1 MYFLLREAIYIKI
14 IQKALLRYIENFV
27 SALYNSNLRKICY
40 HTPKRGFHQKSG
52 KFHKKIGV
60 FNHLPKYPGKIENHT
75 IQEVRNMCKNDF
87 RGNTISM

>member
-1 MYFLLREAIYIKI
+1 LYFLLREAIYIKI

-27 SALYNSNLRKICY
+27 SALYNSNLRKMCY

-60 FNHLPKYPGKIENHT
+60 VHPFTEIPWKNRKSHNSGGKEYV
-75 IQEVRNMCKNDF
+75 QK
-87 RGNTISM
+87 